1 MNRAERK
8 KQEKRQGSQA
18 LGHLQQTFSQA
29 VAHHQAGRLQQA
41 AELYQQILT
50 EQPRHADS
58 LHLLGLI
65 AYKTGRLEEAVG
77 LITNAIQQEST

>member
-18 LGHLQQTFSQA
+18 LGPLQQVFSQA

-41 AELYQQILT
+41 ADLYHRILA
-50 EQPRHADS
+50 EQPRHADT
-58 LHLLGLI
+58 LHLLGLV
-65 AYKTGRLEEAVG
+65 AYKTGHWDEAAG
-77 LITNAIQQEST
+77 LIAEAARKVA